1 MKRVIYGVLFV
12 LLFVLFIGNVEA
24 YIDNDTIAAVANSG
38 KITTD
43 YKNSRGDFKSFN
55 IVAKSNSDNGGEIT
69 MSVVV
74 EEFDKYG
81 NSLGDKNYSA
91 SLIYGYDSEQ
101 DIYIASQTF
110 DEEAMNQGNFFLYK
124 ELYSLFPYW
133 CVEASDKWGSK
144 IEPLFDKETTKLD
157 QLRTIIDKCYMSEYG
172 VCFTV
177 ENSNVQ
183 KTSTYIAKGEKG
195 EKTADYV
202 ISRLKQNRRDK
213 NQQKFLS
220 KLAVVFVV
228 LVVLYVVANS
238 YRKQAEAEEYAKKK
252 SKYDKIQIN

>member
-1 MKRVIYGVLFV
+1 
-12 LLFVLFIGNVEA
+12 
-24 YIDNDTIAAVANSG
+24 
-38 KITTD
+38 
-43 YKNSRGDFKSFN
+43 
-55 IVAKSNSDNGGEIT
+55 
-69 MSVVV
+69 
-74 EEFDKYG
+74 
-81 NSLGDKNYSA
+81 
-91 SLIYGYDSEQ
+91 
-101 DIYIASQTF
+101 
-110 DEEAMNQGNFFLYK
+110 
-124 ELYSLFPYW
+124 
-133 CVEASDKWGSK
+133 
-144 IEPLFDKETTKLD
+144 
-157 QLRTIIDKCYMSEYG
+157 MSEYG

-195 EKTADYV
+195 EKSADYV